1 VAARAAE
8 ELRRR
13 ASTRQRRRSC
23 GGAAAGSRWKA
34 VVRCGCEGGRQHVAG
49 ENTTAWR
56 SSGLG
61 HGGGTV
67 EQRARARRRQIEK
80 EGGKTDR
87 DERLKG
93 ADPLSKR

>member
-34 VVRCGCEGGRQHVAG
+34 VVRCGCEGGRRHTAG
-49 ENTTAWR
+49 ENTVARR

-61 HGGGTV
+61 HGGGAA
-67 EQRARARRRQIEK
+67 EQRAGARRQRIEK
-80 EGGKTDR
+80 EGEKTDR

-93 ADPLSKR
+93 ADPLSMR